1 MGDARLCRE
10 DAFYAA
16 KGLPFMLATGN
27 QGILYINKGVL
38 KVMFEVRDDAK
49 DYTPQERLQILREGQ
64 DTDVVSTCEKYNIT
78 RVAYYQWKKDFDETI
93 ERLWGKKKVGR
104 KPKNAHIDLDELKKE
119 NESLKKE
126 IEKNKKLKELKMLE
140 NLPVEE
146 ALKRVTDDFIRE
158 SWSMKDKRKIA
169 GIIGEP

>member
-1 MGDARLCRE
+1 
-10 DAFYAA
+10 
-16 KGLPFMLATGN
+16 
-27 QGILYINKGVL
+27 
-38 KVMFEVRDDAK
+38 MFEVRDDAK

-169 GIIGEP
+169 GIIENLEEVTVEEACETIGITVQTYYNWRKLNGLKKKALE